1 MQFKQGSYM
10 GQHRAQRSQIWGKLR
25 LNSQGNY
32 GADLVCCF
40 KYKNV
45 IEQSVLGSYYASV
58 ERLSTSNGGLWGYDR
73 SPKGDVGKRSFSNEA
88 RSAKRKRETE
98 SSAACVLG
106 IIFQQTRNKIPWRFV
121 RSCSW
126 INFPGNL
133 AILYLKFEMWWRH
146 FTWILTNSGTSSFVL
161 FCFVFLLYCTILFYY
176 LSVYSTILTTYCLF
190 IIIFIF
196 RLKKWVAHRVAHR
209 PWPRF
214 CLHPLTRHKKWMP
227 LRRARHFASFLM
239 QRRWL
244 CCCLKTAC

>member
-45 IEQSVLGSYYASV
+45 IEQNVLGSYYASV
-58 ERLSTSNGGLWGYDR
+58 EKLSTSNGRLWGYDR
-73 SPKGDVGKRSFSNEA
+73 RPKGDVGKRSAE
-88 RSAKRKRETE
+88 RKRETE

-121 RSCSW
+121 RSRSW

-133 AILYLKFEMWWRH
+133 AILYLKFEMWWHH
-146 FTWILTNSGTSSFVL
+146 FTWILTNSGTCSFVL
-161 FCFVFLLYCTILFYY
+161 FCFSSILYYFILLSIGLFY
-176 LSVYSTILTTYCLF
+176 LLF
-190 IIIFIF
+190 IYYYFYFPIKIMGS
-196 RLKKWVAHRVAHR
+196 
-209 PWPRF
+209 P
-214 CLHPLTRHKKWMP
+214 
-227 LRRARHFASFLM
+227 
-239 QRRWL
+239 
-244 CCCLKTAC
+244 